1 MSSGQLN
8 QGDTQYLTDMRDKMG
23 LSKEEGEKIIK
34 GVQNQRMGANL
45 QAAKAQGSLS
55 LEKVS
60 IRDMQPAPP
69 LLMTAAAICGRGRP
83 DRAPRVSCNHES
95 PTVTHWTP
103 QQWLPLQPQPI
114 CMPHTPKTVCDGRAA
129 PRCRSWR

>member
-8 QGDTQYLTDMRDKMG
+8 QENTKYLTDMRDKMG

-55 LEKVS
+55 LDKVS
-60 IRDMQPAPP
+60 V
-69 LLMTAAAICGRGRP
+69 
-83 DRAPRVSCNHES
+83 RAYS
-95 PTVTHWTP
+95 
-103 QQWLPLQPQPI
+103 LP
-114 CMPHTPKTVCDGRAA
+114 CHC
-129 PRCRSWR
+129 

>member
-8 QGDTQYLTDMRDKMG
+8 QENTQYLTDMRDKMG

-55 LEKVS
+55 LAKVS
-60 IRDMQPAPP
+60 FRGVQPASP
-69 LLMTAAAICGRGRP
+69 LLTTAAAVCGRSRP
-83 DRAPRVSCNHES
+83 DCS
-95 PTVTHWTP
+95 P
-103 QQWLPLQPQPI
+103 
-114 CMPHTPKTVCDGRAA
+114 
-129 PRCRSWR
+129 